1 MIKEKEKRLDA
12 TELKTFTALHLMILE
27 SDNSWLPF
35 TPRGKDRA
43 MVDKAFATRA
53 IALLLFVPLLS
64 VQATHDPACSVGD
77 GSLMSL
83 DLF

>member
-12 TELKTFTALHLMILE
+12 TELKTFSTSLNDLG
-27 SDNSWLPF
+27 SDSYWLPF

-43 MVDKAFATRA
+43 MVAKALVTRA
-53 IALLLFVPLLS
+53 VALLLIVPLLS
-64 VQATHDPACSVGD
+64 VQATHDSACSVGD

>member
-1 MIKEKEKRLDA
+1 MIKEKEERLDA
-12 TELKTFTALHLMILE
+12 TELKIFSTSLNDLG
-27 SDNSWLPF
+27 SDSSWLPL

-43 MVDKAFATRA
+43 MVAKAFATRA
-53 IALLLFVPLLS
+53 VAFFLIVPLLS
-64 VQATHDPACSVGD
+64 VQATHDSTCSVGD